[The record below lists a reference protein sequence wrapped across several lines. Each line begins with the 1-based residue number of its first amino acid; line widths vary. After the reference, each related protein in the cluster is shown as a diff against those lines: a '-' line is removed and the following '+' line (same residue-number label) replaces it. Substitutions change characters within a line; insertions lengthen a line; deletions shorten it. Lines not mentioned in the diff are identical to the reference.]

1 MVIIDWSSD
10 VCSSDLHQ
18 DAVEDQ
24 VHTEGGGAAAKAF
37 AKVSRKS
44 RDTPSP
50 GSGNREQGTG
60 EQGTGIAPGP
70 ADAVPPPADVLRG
83 PHPAVSYV
91 LTVQTNTGAEW
102 GVTAEMVGEWQKT
115 FPGID
120 VLASLRREI
129 GRASCR
135 ERVLQY
141 V

>member
-1 MVIIDWSSD
+1 MQTLSDAGLIVRYVVDGKRYIAITSWTEHQKIDKPGKARHPGPD
-10 VCSSDLHQ
+10 HQ

-50 GSGNREQGTG
+50 GSGNREQ
-60 EQGTGIAPGP
+60 
-70 ADAVPPPADVLRG
+70 
-83 PHPAVSYV
+83 
-91 LTVQTNTGAEW
+91 
-102 GVTAEMVGEWQKT
+102 
-115 FPGID
+115 
-120 VLASLRREI
+120 EI

-135 ERVLQY
+135 ERVCQY